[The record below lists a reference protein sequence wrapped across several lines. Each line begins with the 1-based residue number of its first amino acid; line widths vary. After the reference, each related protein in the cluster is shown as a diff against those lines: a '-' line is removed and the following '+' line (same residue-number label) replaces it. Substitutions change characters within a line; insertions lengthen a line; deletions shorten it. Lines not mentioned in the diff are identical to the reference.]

1 MRALMPL
8 SGFPS
13 LRKEMERFFDR
24 FGDWEFPE
32 LRALGEWTPSLD
44 LSETR
49 EAFVEKAEQY
59 YRMERGYGAFMRSVR
74 LPAPVDGGKVAAAFK
89 NGLLTVTLPKAPELK
104 GTFIPIKT

>member
-32 LRALGEWTPSLD
+32 LRALGE
-44 LSETR
+44 
-49 EAFVEKAEQY
+49 
-59 YRMERGYGAFMRSVR
+59 
-74 LPAPVDGGKVAAAFK
+74 
-89 NGLLTVTLPKAPELK
+89 
-104 GTFIPIKT
+104 